1 MSAMGKFGGV
11 VGQLT
16 TSFRFGP
23 EVAAEAR
30 MVLSLKSDGGM
41 DLKGWEG
48 KQSDVYDIL
57 PAELDNEV
65 RCHLYRTNAA
75 LIQDGVDY
83 ILRGK
88 KVALEMDTKDYIA
101 MLKSVVALRFGDMKN
116 VKHEEVVPYPS
127 WKHLKEELEHIGG
140 DIARIARLVSE
151 GQHMNVLRALENYKK
166 PDYPDL
172 ILTTAHKAK
181 GREFEIVVLA
191 DDFPEVHDKAGEFIG
206 LEDTEANLLYVGL
219 TRAMRVLVRNKTLR
233 DIRKAMGIVSEPKPM
248 VVSTVV
254 EISEQDIDAAN
265 DALAMAREDYMTS
278 LDDFYPDSMLQ
289 QAWARRVSE

>member
-1 MSAMGKFGGV
+1 M
-11 VGQLT
+11 
-16 TSFRFGP
+16 
-23 EVAAEAR
+23 
-30 MVLSLKSDGGM
+30 
-41 DLKGWEG
+41 
-48 KQSDVYDIL
+48 
-57 PAELDNEV
+57 
-65 RCHLYRTNAA
+65 
-75 LIQDGVDY
+75 
-83 ILRGK
+83 
-88 KVALEMDTKDYIA
+88 
-101 MLKSVVALRFGDMKN
+101 
-116 VKHEEVVPYPS
+116 
-127 WKHLKEELEHIGG
+127 
-140 DIARIARLVSE
+140 
-151 GQHMNVLRALENYKK
+151 
-166 PDYPDL
+166 
-172 ILTTAHKAK
+172 TTAHKAK